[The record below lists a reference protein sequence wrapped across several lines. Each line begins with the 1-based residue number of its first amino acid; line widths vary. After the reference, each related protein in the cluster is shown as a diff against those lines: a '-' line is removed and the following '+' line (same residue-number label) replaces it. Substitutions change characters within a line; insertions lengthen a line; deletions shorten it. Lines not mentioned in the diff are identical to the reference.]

1 MPSDELIN
9 EYEITDARLV
19 SLKTLAELMD
29 ADRSTVRRWLSEAGI
44 QAVVAGRG
52 RRGAVR
58 YRWAQVKAWLD
69 SLESIG

>member
-1 MPSDELIN
+1 MHSDEPTDN
-9 EYEITDARLV
+9 YELADVRLV

-58 YRWAQVKAWLD
+58 YRWAEVKAWLD
-69 SLESIG
+69 NLESTG